1 MNLKMPLAKSGE
13 WRNYSQNQDFIR
25 QTLFINLCVSKLE
38 EEEEEEEEEIINEI
52 LLR

>member
-25 QTLFINLCVSKLE
+25 QTLFINLCVPKL
-38 EEEEEEEEEIINEI
+38 EEEEEEIINEI